1 MPKFV
6 LILMVKNEE
15 KILKRCLS
23 AVEGLVDAYVITD
36 TGSTDKTV
44 DLASEFLETHEGTVE
59 MCTWKDFGHNRTL
72 SFKNAQNYCKAKKW
86 DLNQTYGLLLDGD
99 MIFVPGKLKEQTLG
113 ELGYTL
119 IQSAGNLD
127 YPNTRLVRM
136 DYNWICR
143 GVTHEYWDG
152 DCKSI
157 SKEICYIDDQNDGG
171 CKDNKFPRDLA
182 LLLKGVQDEPDN
194 VRYWFYLAQTY
205 HSMGKWEQAIENY
218 KKRIEM
224 GGWFEEVW
232 YSHYMIA
239 KSYENLNN
247 PILFEEWVQKG
258 YEFYPKRAEA
268 LYHLVKYLRM
278 KGEFFKAM
286 HYIRIGKNIPLSQ
299 DSLFIERD
307 AYTGLFDYEETV
319 CRYYTLG
326 TKREA
331 LRDSMKYLL
340 SDKPFLDSVYSNMKF
355 YIEILEGK
363 SKPYPIQR
371 DLFGPNFHPSH
382 VSIAEPYHNIRFV
395 NYNLNHTNTTY
406 TMKDGLYSEHNPVM
420 TQNACYN
427 EITQEVT
434 LMDDTSTNLTK
445 IEARVKGLE
454 DVRIYR
460 DSLNEMRFAAT
471 VAEYV
476 PHHAMMRGKYDPDTG
491 KYSDCII
498 MESPSGSYCE
508 KNWLAL
514 SGTDDVI
521 YHWFPLQVGKY
532 RGSKLDIHTRH
543 PTPWFFRHLRGSGA
557 PAKVK
562 NEWWALTHFVIGEHP
577 RNYFSCVVVID
588 AESFRPKRISVPFLF
603 HSTYVEFCSNIR
615 VKGKTITCIYS
626 TLDDNLSEISFQIK
640 DEDWIQVYR

>member
-44 DLASEFLETHEGTVE
+44 DLASEFLATHEGAIE
-59 MCTWKDFGHNRTL
+59 LCDWKDFGHNRTL

-99 MIFVPGKLKEQTLG
+99 MVFVPGKLKEQSLG

-136 DYNWICR
+136 DYDWICR

-152 DCKSI
+152 ETKPITKD
-157 SKEICYIDDQNDGG
+157 ICYIDDQNDGG

-182 LLLKGVQDEPDN
+182 LLLKGVQDEPEN

-205 HSMGKWEQAIENY
+205 HSMGNWEKAIENY

-258 YEFYPKRAEA
+258 YAFYPKRAEA
-268 LYHLVKYLRM
+268 LYHLVKHLRI

-286 HYIRIGKNIPLSQ
+286 HYIRIGKNIPMSQ

-307 AYTGLFDYEETV
+307 VYTGLFEYEETV

-326 TKREA
+326 SKREA

-363 SKPYPIQR
+363 SIPYSIQR

-406 TMKDGLYSEHNPVM
+406 TMKDGLYSENNPVM

-427 EITQEVT
+427 EITKEVT
-434 LMDDTSTNLTK
+434 LMDDSSTNLPK
-445 IEARVKGLE
+445 IDARVKGIE

-460 DSLNEMRFAAT
+460 DSLDELRFAAT

-476 PHHAMMRGKYDPDTG
+476 PYHAMMRGKYDPDTG

-498 MESPSGSYCE
+498 MESPTGSYCE

-577 RNYFSCVVVID
+577 RHYFSCIVVID
-588 AESFRPKRISVPFLF
+588 AASFRPKRISVPFLF

>member
-1 MPKFV
+1 
-6 LILMVKNEE
+6 MVKNEE

-136 DYNWICR
+136 DYNWVCR

-247 PILFEEWVQKG
+247 PVLFEEWVQKG
-258 YEFYPKRAEA
+258 YEFYPKRSEA

-307 AYTGLFDYEETV
+307 AYTGLFEYEETV

-363 SKPYPIQR
+363 SKPYSIQR

-406 TMKDGLYSEHNPVM
+406 TMKDGLYSENNPVM

-460 DSLNEMRFAAT
+460 DSLGEMRFAAT

-588 AESFRPKRISVPFLF
+588 AASFRPKRISVPFLF

>member
-1 MPKFV
+1 
-6 LILMVKNEE
+6 MVKNEE

-44 DLASEFLETHEGTVE
+44 ELASEFLETREGTVE
-59 MCTWKDFGHNRTL
+59 MSTWKDFGHNRTL
-72 SFKNAQNYCKAKKW
+72 SFKNAQNYCKAKKFN
-86 DLNQTYGLLLDGD
+86 LKETYGLLLDGD
-99 MIFVPGKLKEQTLG
+99 MVFVPGKLKEQSLG

-136 DYNWICR
+136 DYDWICR

-152 DCKSI
+152 DCKPI
-157 SKEICYIDDQNDGG
+157 SKDICYIDDQNDGG

-182 LLLKGVQDEPDN
+182 LLLKGVQDEPEN

-258 YEFYPKRAEA
+258 YAFYPKRAEA
-268 LYHLVKYLRM
+268 LYHLVKHLRM

-286 HYIRIGKNIPLSQ
+286 HYIRIGKNIPMSQ

-307 AYTGLFDYEETV
+307 VYTGLFDYEETV

-326 TKREA
+326 SKREG

-363 SKPYPIQR
+363 STPYPIQR

-406 TMKDGLYSEHNPVM
+406 TMKDGLYSENNPVM

-427 EITQEVT
+427 EITKEVT
-434 LMDDTSTNLTK
+434 LMDDSSTNLPK
-445 IEARVKGLE
+445 IDARVRGIE

-460 DSLNEMRFAAT
+460 DSLGELRFAAT

-476 PHHAMMRGKYDPDTG
+476 PYHAMMRGKYDPDTG

-498 MESPSGSYCE
+498 MESPTGSYCE

-577 RNYFSCVVVID
+577 RNYFSCIVVID

>member
-1 MPKFV
+1 
-6 LILMVKNEE
+6 MVKNEE

-44 DLASEFLETHEGTVE
+44 ELASEFLETREGTVE
-59 MCTWKDFGHNRTL
+59 MSTWKDFGHNRTL
-72 SFKNAQNYCKAKKW
+72 SFKNAQNYCKAKKFN
-86 DLNQTYGLLLDGD
+86 LKETYGLLLDGD
-99 MIFVPGKLKEQTLG
+99 MVFVPGKLKEQSLG

-136 DYNWICR
+136 DYDWICR

-152 DCKSI
+152 DCKPI
-157 SKEICYIDDQNDGG
+157 SKDICYIDDQNDGG

-182 LLLKGVQDEPDN
+182 LLLKGVQDEPEN

-258 YEFYPKRAEA
+258 YAFYPKRAEA
-268 LYHLVKYLRM
+268 LYHLVKHLRM

-286 HYIRIGKNIPLSQ
+286 HYIRIGKNIPMSK

-307 AYTGLFDYEETV
+307 VYTGLFDYEETV

-326 TKREA
+326 SKREG

-363 SKPYPIQR
+363 STPYPIQR

-406 TMKDGLYSEHNPVM
+406 TMKDGLYSENNPVM

-427 EITQEVT
+427 EITKEVT
-434 LMDDTSTNLTK
+434 LMDDSSTNLPK
-445 IEARVKGLE
+445 IDARVRGIE

-460 DSLNEMRFAAT
+460 DSLGELRFAAT

-476 PHHAMMRGKYDPDTG
+476 PYHSMMRGKYDPDTG

-498 MESPSGSYCE
+498 MESPTGSYCE

-577 RNYFSCVVVID
+577 RNYFSCIVVID

>member
-1 MPKFV
+1 
-6 LILMVKNEE
+6 MVKNEE

-59 MCTWKDFGHNRTL
+59 MSTWKDFGHNRTL
-72 SFKNAQNYCKAKKW
+72 SFKNAQNYCKGKKW
-86 DLNQTYGLLLDGD
+86 DLTQTYGLLLDGD

-136 DYNWICR
+136 DYDWVCR

-152 DCKSI
+152 DCKPL
-157 SKEICYIDDQNDGG
+157 SKEICYIDDRNDGG

-205 HSMGKWEQAIENY
+205 HSMGKWEQAIQNY

-224 GGWFEEVW
+224 GGWYEEVW

-268 LYHLVKYLRM
+268 LYHLVKYLRI
-278 KGEFFKAM
+278 KGDHYKAM

-307 AYTGLFDYEETV
+307 VYTGLFNYEETV

-326 TKREA
+326 SKREA
-331 LRDSMKYLL
+331 LRDSMKYLM
-340 SDKPFLDSVYSNMKF
+340 SDKPFLDSVYANMKF

-382 VSIAEPYHNIRFV
+382 VSISEPYHNIRFV

-406 TMKDGLYSEHNPVM
+406 TMKDGLYSENNPVM

-434 LMDDTSTNLTK
+434 LMDDSSTNLPK

-460 DSLNEMRFAAT
+460 DSLGDMRFAAT
-471 VAEYV
+471 VAEYE
-476 PHHAMMRGKYDPDTG
+476 PRHAMMRGKYDPDTG
-491 KYSDCII
+491 KYSDCMI

-543 PTPWFFRHLRGSGA
+543 PTPWFFCHLRGSGA

-577 RNYFSCVVVID
+577 RNYFSCVVVLD
-588 AESFRPKRISVPFLF
+588 AASFRPKRISVPFLF